1 MNVRSYSWSRLLG
14 SAALVMLAVSALSA
28 CQTQAVATR
37 EDNLAAAGFSVKPA
51 NTPELKAMLN
61 RLPANRFVIRQNG
74 SVVHY
79 VYADPLV
86 CGCLYV
92 GTQQQ
97 YNQYVRDRQTQDL
110 VDEQQMTAQM
120 YQDANWNWTPWGPW
134 GPQYGF
140 VYYSVGF

>member
-1 MNVRSYSWSRLLG
+1 MKPCTSRTLVAVVSMLAL
-14 SAALVMLAVSALSA
+14 AALGA

-51 NTPELKAMLN
+51 NTPQLKAMLN

-92 GTQQQ
+92 GTQAQ
-97 YNQYVRDRQTQDL
+97 YDQYVRDRQTQDQIN
-110 VDEQQMTAQM
+110 EEQMTAQM
-120 YQDANWNWTPWGPW
+120 YQDPNWNWGPWGPW
-134 GPQYGF
+134 APQYGF
-140 VYYSVGF
+140 VYYSGGF

>member
-1 MNVRSYSWSRLLG
+1 MNVRSVSLYR
-14 SAALVMLAVSALSA
+14 AAGAAVFTALAMIALSA
-28 CQTQAVATR
+28 CKTQAIATR

-61 RLPANRFVIRQNG
+61 RLPPNRFVIRQNG

-97 YNQYVRDRQTQDL
+97 YDQYVRDRQTQDQINQ
-110 VDEQQMTAQM
+110 EQMTAQM
-120 YQDANWNWTPWGPW
+120 YQDTNWNWGPWGPW
-134 GPQYGF
+134 APQYGF
-140 VYYSVGF
+140 VYYNGGW